1 MAQMLTLFHH
11 PFSTSSRFVRL
22 VAAEYGLNLDLV
34 VEKPWERRRDFLMLN
49 PAGTLP
55 VLIENDGPPI
65 CGASVIMEYLD
76 ETRGYAMGDRRLMP
90 AHAETRAEV
99 RRLVD
104 WFLGKFDAEVV
115 GYLVHEK
122 IFKLEIPRD
131 RGGGEPDS
139 AVLRAARTNIRH
151 HLKYIGW
158 LTATRDWLAGGKLS
172 FADLAAAAA
181 LSCVDYLGEVPWEAD
196 DTTKAWYGLIKSRP
210 SFRPLLA
217 ERILVIPPAATYAD
231 LDF

>member
-1 MAQMLTLFHH
+1 MAPMLTLHHH
-11 PFSTSSRFVRL
+11 PFSAASRFVRL
-22 VAAEYGLNLDLV
+22 VAAEYGLSLDLV
-34 VEKPWERRRDFLMLN
+34 VEKPWERRREFLMLN

-55 VLIENDGPPI
+55 VLVENDGPAI

-90 AHAETRAEV
+90 NHAETRAEV

-104 WFLGKFDAEVV
+104 WFLGKFDTEVV
-115 GYLVHEK
+115 GYLVQEK
-122 IFKLEIPRD
+122 IFKLEMPRD
-131 RGGGEPDS
+131 KGGGEPDS
-139 AVLRAARTNIRH
+139 AVLRAARANIRH

-158 LTATRDWLAGGKLS
+158 LTATRDWLAGGRLS

-217 ERILVIPPAATYAD
+217 DRILAIPPAATYAD

>member
-1 MAQMLTLFHH
+1 MLTLYHH
-11 PFSTSSRFVRL
+11 PFSTQSRFVRL
-22 VAAEYGLNLDLV
+22 AAAEYGLSLDLV
-34 VEKPWERRRDFLMLN
+34 VEKPWERRREFLMLN

-55 VLIENDGPPI
+55 VLVENDGPPI

-90 AHAETRAEV
+90 GHAEVRAEV

-131 RGGGEPDS
+131 KGGGEPDS
-139 AVLRAARTNIRH
+139 AVLRAARANIRH

-158 LTATRDWLAGGKLS
+158 LTATRDWLAGARLS

-181 LSCVDYLGEVPWEAD
+181 LSAIDYLGEVPWEAD

-210 SFRPLLA
+210 SFRPLLS
-217 ERILVIPPAATYAD
+217 ERILAIPPAATYAD

>member
-1 MAQMLTLFHH
+1 MLTLHHH

-22 VAAEYGLNLDLV
+22 AAAEYGLSLDLQ
-34 VEKPWERRRDFLMLN
+34 VEKPWERRRDFLLLN

-55 VLIENDGPPI
+55 VLVENDGPPI

-90 AHAETRAEV
+90 GHAESRAEV

-104 WFLGKFDAEVV
+104 WFLGKFDSEVV

-131 RGGGEPDS
+131 KGGGAPDS
-139 AVLRAARTNIRH
+139 AVLRAARANVRH
-151 HLKYIGW
+151 HLKYVGY
-158 LTATRDWLAGGKLS
+158 LAGTRDWLAGPKLT
-172 FADLAAAAA
+172 FADLAAAAT
-181 LSCVDYLGEVPWEAD
+181 LSCADYLGEIAWD
-196 DTTKAWYGLIKSRP
+196 DDEQARHWYSRIKSRP
-210 SFRPLLA
+210 SFRPILA
-217 ERILVIPPAATYAD
+217 DVIPGVAPSAHYAE

>member
-1 MAQMLTLFHH
+1 MLTLFHH
-11 PFSTSSRFVRL
+11 PFSAASRFVRL
-22 VAAEYGLNLDLV
+22 ACAEYGLSPDLV
-34 VEKPWERRRDFLMLN
+34 VEKPWERRREFLLMN

-55 VLIENDGPPI
+55 VLIENDGPAI
-65 CGASVIMEYLD
+65 CGASVVMEYLD

-90 AHAETRAEV
+90 DHAETRAEV

-122 IFKLEIPRD
+122 IYKLEIPRVQ
-131 RGGGEPDS
+131 GGGEPDS

-158 LTATRDWLAGGKLS
+158 LTATRDWLGGGRIS

-181 LSCVDYLGEVPWEAD
+181 LSCVDYLGEVPWD
-196 DTTKAWYGLIKSRP
+196 DEKDTKAWYMLVKSRP
-210 SFRPLLA
+210 SFRPILSD
-217 ERILVIPPAATYAD
+217 RILAIPPAATYAD

>member
-1 MAQMLTLFHH
+1 MVAMLTLFHH
-11 PFSTSSRFVRL
+11 PFSTTSRFVRL
-22 VAAEYGLNLDLV
+22 IAAEYGLALELA
-34 VEKPWERRRDFLMLN
+34 VEKPWERRREFLMLN

-55 VLIENDGPPI
+55 VLVENDGPAI

-90 AHAETRAEV
+90 DHPETRAEV

-122 IFKLEIPRD
+122 IFKLEIPRGQ
-131 RGGGEPDS
+131 GGGEPDS

-158 LTATRDWLAGGKLS
+158 LTATRDWLAGARLS

-181 LSCVDYLGEVPWEAD
+181 LSCVDYLGEVPWDAD
-196 DTTKAWYGLIKSRP
+196 ETTKSWYGLIKSRP
-210 SFRPLLA
+210 SFRPLLND
-217 ERILVIPPAATYAD
+217 RILAIPPAATYVD

>member
-1 MAQMLTLFHH
+1 MLKVFHH
-11 PFSTSSRFVRL
+11 PFSSASRFVRL
-22 VAAEYGLNLDLV
+22 ACGEYGLTPDLV
-34 VEKPWERRRDFLMLN
+34 VEKPWERRREFLLMN

-55 VLIENDGPPI
+55 VLVENDGPPV

-99 RRLVD
+99 RRLVE
-104 WFLGKFDAEVV
+104 WFLGKFDQEVV
-115 GYLVHEK
+115 SYLVHEK
-122 IFKLEIPRD
+122 IFKLEIPRVQ
-131 RGGGEPDS
+131 GGGEPDS

-158 LTATRDWLAGGKLS
+158 LTATRDWLAGGRLS

-196 DTTKAWYGLIKSRP
+196 ETTKAWYTLVKSRP
-210 SFRPLLA
+210 SFRSILTD
-217 ERILVIPPAATYAD
+217 RILVIPPAASYAD

>member
-1 MAQMLTLFHH
+1 MAPMLTLFHH
-11 PFSTSSRFVRL
+11 PFSTASRFARL
-22 VAAEYGLNLDLV
+22 VAAEYGLSLDLV
-34 VEKPWERRRDFLMLN
+34 VEKPWERRREFLMLN

-55 VLIENDGPPI
+55 VLVENDGPPI

-76 ETRGYAMGDRRLMP
+76 ETRGYAMGERRLMP
-90 AHAETRAEV
+90 NHAEVRAEV

-131 RGGGEPDS
+131 KGGGEPDS
-139 AVLRAARTNIRH
+139 AVLRAARANIRH

-158 LTATRDWLAGGKLS
+158 LTATRDWLAGSRLS

-181 LSCVDYLGEVPWEAD
+181 LSAIDYLGEVPWEAD

-210 SFRPLLA
+210 SFRPLLT
-217 ERILVIPPAATYAD
+217 ERILAIPPAATYAD

>member
-1 MAQMLTLFHH
+1 MLTLYHH
-11 PFSTSSRFVRL
+11 PFSSSSRFARL
-22 VAAEYGLNLDLV
+22 VAAEYGLGLDLV
-34 VEKPWERRRDFLMLN
+34 VEKPWERRREFLLLN

-55 VLIENDGPPI
+55 VLVENDGPAI
-65 CGASVIMEYLD
+65 SGASVIMEYLD

-90 AHAETRAEV
+90 NHAETRAEV

-104 WFLGKFDAEVV
+104 WFLGKFDSEVV

-122 IFKLEIPRD
+122 IFKLEIPRGA
-131 RGGGEPDS
+131 GGGEPDS
-139 AVLRAARTNIRH
+139 AVLRAARANIRH

-158 LTATRDWLAGGKLS
+158 LTATRDWLAGGRLT

-181 LSCVDYLGEVPWEAD
+181 ISCIDYLGEVPWEAD

-217 ERILVIPPAATYAD
+217 DRILAIPPAATYAD

>member
-1 MAQMLTLFHH
+1 MLTLYHH
-11 PFSTSSRFVRL
+11 PFSTQSRFVRL
-22 VAAEYGLNLDLV
+22 IAAEYGLTLDLA
-34 VEKPWERRRDFLMLN
+34 VEKPWERRREFLLLN

-55 VLIENDGPPI
+55 VLVENDGPAI

-90 AHAETRAEV
+90 NHAETRAEV

-131 RGGGEPDS
+131 QGGGEPDS
-139 AVLRAARTNIRH
+139 AVLRAARANIRH

-158 LTATRDWLAGGKLS
+158 LTATRDWLAGGRLS

-210 SFRPLLA
+210 SFRPLLT
-217 ERILVIPPAATYAD
+217 ERILAIPPASTYAD